1 MKTEVRGMSSHLRF
15 IVEPQQT
22 QQAAA
27 LLRLYALI
35 QSRSGR
41 D

>member
-1 MKTEVRGMSSHLRF
+1 MSSHLRF
-15 IVEPQQT
+15 IAEPQQTQQT

>member
-1 MKTEVRGMSSHLRF
+1 MSSHLRF
-15 IVEPQQT
+15 IVETQQP

-27 LLRLYALI
+27 LLRLYARRHGLI